1 MSELA
6 LLLETGEPLL
16 LESGEPLLL
25 EESTVTVVVV
35 GMTGLRV
42 VSYATST
49 IENVTLISGD

>member
-25 EESTVTVVVV
+25 EESTVTVVV